1 MASPGPLGLVA
12 GAVAGPPWPVVLWPL
27 LFGLGGYLLLTSPS
41 QPVGRP
47 RPDLRRRLRRLD
59 ADERAR
65 DDLEARGDAPAGRL
79 FASPLLERLLRP
91 AVEDLG
97 RWTQAGLARTGLT
110 WGRRGEETA
119 RRLALVRPGVGLPQF
134 LGEKAAAGLVGLALF
149 PLLNAAGLHP
159 LGPWP
164 AWLWLAA
171 GAAAYLGPDWEL
183 ERRVAAR
190 RAEALMEL
198 PALLDLLTIA
208 VSAGLALEQAL
219 ERVAAAGRG
228 AAAAELQEAARAL
241 RLGGTLS
248 GALQALAGRSAVPE
262 LAAVAG
268 QLRAAHEQGL
278 PLVPA
283 LAAQAAA
290 LRERKRLRILRVGGE
305 ASVRM
310 LLPVA
315 LFIFPVLFVVLLV
328 PAGQELLRLG
338 G

>member
-1 MASPGPLGLVA
+1 
-12 GAVAGPPWPVVLWPL
+12 VVLWPL
-27 LFGLGGYLLLTSPS
+27 LLGLGASLVLTSRS
-41 QPVGRP
+41 QPLGRP
-47 RPDLRRRLRRLD
+47 KPDLRERLRRLD
-59 ADERAR
+59 PDARVR
-65 DDLEARGDAPAGRL
+65 DDLERRAGTARL

-97 RWTQAGLARTGLT
+97 RLTQAGLARAGLA
-110 WGRRGEETA
+110 WGARGAETT
-119 RRLALVRPGVGLPQF
+119 RRLALVRPGVGVPQL
-134 LGEKAAAGLVGLALF
+134 LGEKAVAGLVGLGLF
-149 PLLNAAGLHP
+149 PLLNAVGLRP

-164 AWLWLAA
+164 GWLWLAA
-171 GAAAYLGPDWEL
+171 GVAGYLAPDWEL
-183 ERRVAAR
+183 ERRVEAR
-190 RAEALMEL
+190 RAEAVMEL
-198 PALLDLLTIA
+198 PALLDLLAIA

-219 ERVAAAGRG
+219 ERVVSGSRGVAAG
-228 AAAAELQEAARAL
+228 ELQQVAREL

-248 GALQALAGRSAVPE
+248 RALEALAARGGVPE

-278 PLVPA
+278 PLAPA

-290 LRERKRLRILRVGGE
+290 LRERKRLRILQTGGE